1 MKFSDIFI
9 FSIVS
14 KRFYQMTRLHKFFL
28 EESEFLNI
36 VSFDEEHFDFL
47 QTELQT
53 FGKNIREK
61 FKEKI
66 IKNLFVF
73 NLLDVL
79 LKKIV
84 YGLLPFKIY
93 CPCFFSRRG
102 SKTARKCDICNNFF
116 IDDNDLGARIVRAFI
131 VTKKRIEKL
140 PIFNLMDQIKRNSIL
155 LNLYYVVGGYKKN
168 DLMRTGNFGEISGW
182 NICCLFANLPKG
194 IFSSSQANYR
204 IDYW

>member
-61 FKEKI
+61 FKEKLSKI
-66 IKNLFVF
+66 YLCLTCWMFC
-73 NLLDVL
+73 
-79 LKKIV
+79 LKKLFMV
-84 YGLLPFKIY
+84 YYHSKFIALVFLAGEVAKQHVNVIFATIFLLMTMTLEQELSEHLLSLKNVLKNY
-93 CPCFFSRRG
+93 LFS
-102 SKTARKCDICNNFF
+102 IWW
-116 IDDNDLGARIVRAFI
+116 
-131 VTKKRIEKL
+131 
-140 PIFNLMDQIKRNSIL
+140 IK
-155 LNLYYVVGGYKKN
+155 
-168 DLMRTGNFGEISGW
+168 
-182 NICCLFANLPKG
+182 
-194 IFSSSQANYR
+194 
-204 IDYW
+204 